1 MQPGSNSQFKNEHKI
16 LIAILLLALIN
27 GLLYVFI
34 IPPWQHYDEPN
45 HFEYIW
51 LMANRPGWP
60 EPRDYDTGMRQNVAR
75 SMIEHGFF
83 SEGVALPNLT
93 SEKPWIG
100 QYTQIDEPPLY
111 YLLGSI
117 PLRILPSENVDFQLY
132 AARLVSL
139 LLFLSTILAG
149 YGLVTEITPERHP
162 LRLLVPLTMALIP
175 GFVDLMTAVN
185 NDVGAVA
192 VFSFFLWG
200 CVRLVQR
207 GPSWQTML
215 WVVITGALCVFTKR
229 SVFIALP
236 LLGMAFLFAFMRGRY
251 RVLAWGLVIVAAFV
265 GIVAVFSWGDA
276 ALWYRDSAQNYPT
289 RSFESETPVGKAAF
303 RLTVQPGSPA
313 VKLVQI
319 IPPETA
325 SQLSGNPVTLG
336 AWIWASQP
344 VEINSVQLRVFDG
357 SQSYGERV
365 RITESPQFFAMT
377 FEPKGNT
384 RRAWVVLE
392 PGVESGD
399 TNPIEIYFDG
409 IILADGDFSLDETPL
424 TNNGSIGTWGGI
436 PFENKL
442 RNNSAEYSWMYLR
455 PWAETFATR
464 IFSDFAGQEK
474 FSLTLYSLLDWSSTG
489 WYYRAIAENLFRTF
503 WAKFGWGHVPLAAA
517 AKPYARILLPFT
529 LMAFIGVALG
539 FWQRRKRL
547 TKLPWSSFFIL
558 GVATVVSWGMALV
571 RGASYLLR
579 QPAFFIVAR
588 YVYPVIIPTV
598 LFLSTGWLTILWS
611 LEKTLHL
618 PSWVKYAIYIGL
630 FSMLD
635 IYALSSIIY
644 FYGN

>member
-1 MQPGSNSQFKNEHKI
+1 M
-16 LIAILLLALIN
+16 AL
-27 GLLYVFI
+27 
-34 IPPWQHYDEPN
+34 
-45 HFEYIW
+45 
-51 LMANRPGWP
+51 
-60 EPRDYDTGMRQNVAR
+60 
-75 SMIEHGFF
+75 
-83 SEGVALPNLT
+83 
-93 SEKPWIG
+93 
-100 QYTQIDEPPLY
+100 
-111 YLLGSI
+111 
-117 PLRILPSENVDFQLY
+117 LPS
-132 AARLVSL
+132 
-139 LLFLSTILAG
+139 
-149 YGLVTEITPERHP
+149 
-162 LRLLVPLTMALIP
+162 
-175 GFVDLMTAVN
+175 FVDLMTAVN
-185 NDVGAVA
+185 NDVGAIA

-207 GPSWQTML
+207 GASWQTLL
-215 WVVITGALCVFTKR
+215 WVVTTCALCLFTKR
-229 SVFIALP
+229 SVYIALP
-236 LLGMAFLFAFMRGRY
+236 LLGIALLFAFLRGRY
-251 RVLAWGLVIVAAFV
+251 RVLAWGLVIVAAFL

-276 ALWYRDSAQNYPT
+276 ALWYRDSAQNHPT
-289 RSFESETPVGKAAF
+289 RSYEPETPVGKAAF
-303 RLTVQPGSPA
+303 RLTVQPGYPA

-344 VEINSVQLRVFDG
+344 IEINSVQLQVFDG
-357 SQSYGERV
+357 SQSFGERV
-365 RITESPQFFAMT
+365 RITESPQFFATT

-392 PGVESGD
+392 PGVKSGD

-409 IILADGDFSLDETPL
+409 VILADGDFPLDETPL
-424 TNNGSIGTWGGI
+424 LMNNGSVGTWGGI

-455 PWAETFATR
+455 PWAENIASR

-489 WYYRAIAENLFRTF
+489 WYYRVIAENLFRTF

-517 AKPYARILLPFT
+517 AKPYVRILLPFT
-529 LMAFIGVALG
+529 LMAFIGVVLG

-547 TKLPWSSFFIL
+547 SKLSWSSFFIL
-558 GVATVVSWGMALV
+558 GVATVVSWGMALI

-588 YVYPVIIPTV
+588 YAYPVIVPTV

-630 FSMLD
+630 FLMLD